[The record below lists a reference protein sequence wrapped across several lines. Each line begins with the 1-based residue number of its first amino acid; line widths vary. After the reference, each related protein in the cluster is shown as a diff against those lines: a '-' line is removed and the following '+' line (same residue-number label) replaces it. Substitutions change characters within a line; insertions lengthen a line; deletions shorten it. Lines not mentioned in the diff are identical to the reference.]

1 MPDPLIAYFLVGATV
16 GVGGAWASRL
26 LWDATGWRRDSSPDP
41 RAESTR
47 NVLDVGGGHL
57 VPDRIPECA
66 HERARLNLEWEQT
79 IRELRELELF
89 PEPTFT
95 SGFREPIPGRM
106 YFEWKER
113 DPMKPRKRVRKK
125 VAVFKDG
132 SIKSVMRQGRQV
144 TIPSG
149 PAMLYTEYLQRWPE
163 APALLPELRR
173 RVEDRQELELVRE
186 VDAEISGL

>member
-1 MPDPLIAYFLVGATV
+1 MPDPLFAYLLVGTIA
-16 GVGGAWASRL
+16 GAGGALASRL
-26 LWDATGWRRDSSPDP
+26 LWSVRRSRGVVRFSDP
-41 RAESTR
+41 RAASTL
-47 NVLDVGGGHL
+47 NVGGGHL

-66 HERARLNLEWEQT
+66 HERAKLNAEWERT

-113 DPMKPRKRVRKK
+113 DPMKPKKRVRKK

-132 SIKSVMRQGRQV
+132 SIKSVMRQGREV

-163 APALLPELRR
+163 APVLLPELRR
-173 RVEDRQELELVRE
+173 RVEDRRELELVRE